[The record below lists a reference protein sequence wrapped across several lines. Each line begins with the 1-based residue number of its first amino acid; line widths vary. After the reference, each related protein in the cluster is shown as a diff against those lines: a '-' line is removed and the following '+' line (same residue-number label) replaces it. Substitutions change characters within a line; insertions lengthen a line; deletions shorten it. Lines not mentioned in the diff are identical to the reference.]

1 MNSWPY
7 NTARWQRLR
16 LVVLSNEP
24 GCRYCEEQGRT
35 TPAVD
40 VDHIVPVKQDPSL
53 AFEQRNLNPLCREC
67 HNGAKRAEEAR
78 GYRIGCDVDGLPLR
92 GWK

>member
-16 LVVLSNEP
+16 LVVLGSEP
-24 GCRYCEEQGRT
+24 MCRYCAEQGRT

-40 VDHIVPVKQDPSL
+40 VDHIVPVKQDPSM
-53 AFEQRNLNPLCREC
+53 AFDSANCQPLCEAC
-67 HNGAKRAEEAR
+67 HDGAKQGEER
-78 GYRIGCDVDGLPLR
+78 TGRRRGCDTNGIPLQ